1 MDLIGGVV
9 VVTSVFLIATA
20 VVARP
25 LLTSAL
31 GNGEDATE
39 IDQRVQRRARS
50 AMVPL
55 LVGLF
60 VGLADVFVTAQQPA
74 VAFVNL
80 IVGAATVAIV
90 YDTARNRRAG
100 GSSEGWEASN
110 SDQKIVDRE

>member
-9 VVTSVFLIATA
+9 VVTSVFLVATA

-31 GNGEDATE
+31 GNDDNADV
-39 IDQRVQRRARS
+39 IDPRVQRRARS
-50 AMVPL
+50 ALVPL

-80 IVGAATVAIV
+80 IVGAATIAIV
-90 YDTARNRRAG
+90 YDAARTRRTNPSG
-100 GSSEGWEASN
+100 EGWETTN
-110 SDQKIVDRE
+110 SEERIESSE